1 MTSNRIVGLTIFILG
16 VVILVFSLVL
26 AYLEYASAERVVVG
40 GLEEAV
46 TGLVK
51 VFATI
56 IPRLVWIGVMIA
68 VGSILLSKGVQLL
81 RIEKSD

>member
-1 MTSNRIVGLTIFILG
+1 MTSNRVVGLTVFIVG
-16 VVILVFSLVL
+16 VAILVSSLIL

-46 TGLVK
+46 TALVK
-51 VFATI
+51 VFAAV
-56 IPRLVWIGVMIA
+56 IPKLVWIGVMIA

-81 RIEKSD
+81 RVEKSD